1 MAPQLLSKAFL
12 TEREIEV
19 VKLIC
24 EQKTNKEIGDILSIS
39 SRTADNHKNNIFKK

>member
-1 MAPQLLSKAFL
+1 MAPQLLRKAFL

-24 EQKTNKEIGDILSIS
+24 EQKTNKEIGDILSINY
-39 SRTADNHKNNIFKK
+39 RMVDNQKNNVFKK